1 MTKREFL
8 DRLERCLAA
17 LEAGERA
24 STVEFYEEQIDDRMD
39 DGMTEEQAVAS
50 LESPE
55 DIAAAILAQRAEQ
68 QATSA
73 STGAGVSAGTGAA
86 GSGLGGNNVGAA
98 GASGAST
105 GERPVKSHR
114 VLRGIGRAILGFFEV
129 MLAIILLPVAI
140 GLIAAL
146 AGVYLSMWAVVASL
160 VAAALACVLACSL
173 IVATLFVAPPATAA
187 VGVATAALVIG
198 LLGLTVLLALVA
210 YWLGWILV
218 KTVAWIARRI
228 SRGVSGKK
236 EAGATMP
243 GTSGPATAAKSYPSM
258 PMPPQVVVQVEKP
271 RRQIPLWVKFTITAA
286 FLVFVAVA
294 MWFGAVG
301 VVGGPDN
308 LIEQAMAGTEIP
320 EVVVDGDKVDR
331 IDVSQVTANARAQHA
346 DVVIGRSPDD
356 NVHVVGATTADGWGI
371 VFIAGSVTTAVPN
384 VDGSTITLDVQA
396 GPDFEITNPY
406 VGMGKQSY
414 DRNRVH
420 VLVPDGWQGD
430 IVCDDPEIYVT
441 TTQWSSIYEDG
452 FEIDGD
458 VNLAAG
464 FIDLRGV
471 RADDITLSTKATGH
485 SYGAIYLR
493 NVHASGSMKLSANGT
508 VSLAD
513 VDASTPIE
521 VTDAARLFTDEGF
534 DLSELELGEG
544 VRSSNRPFEIDDD
557 ATETSASTHE
567 SSDMAA

>member
-39 DGMTEEQAVAS
+39 DSMTEEQAVAS

-68 QATSA
+68 QATST
-73 STGAGVSAGTGAA
+73 STSAGVRAGTGA
-86 GSGLGGNNVGAA
+86 GGPGLDGNNRGTA
-98 GASGAST
+98 GASGAGT
-105 GERPVKSHR
+105 GDKSAKSHR

-129 MLAIILLPVAI
+129 MLAIILLPVVI

-210 YWLGWILV
+210 YWLGWIL
-218 KTVAWIARRI
+218 
-228 SRGVSGKK
+228 GKK

-320 EVVVDGDKVDR
+320 EVIVDGDKVDR

-356 NVHVVGATTADGWGI
+356 DVHVVGATTADGWGI

-384 VDGSTITLDVQA
+384 VDGSTITLDVQQ

-471 RADDITLSTKATGH
+471 RANDITLSTKATGH